1 MFHMLKCMLSW
12 GICNMYKTEKLYA
25 IYDDNSG
32 HRHLI
37 PQEYCSAFDKNLTR
51 IEESYDEHGDE
62 DIYYEQLNDLL
73 EYFSKHTLEGEPYYV
88 VLPEDLINKDET

>member
-1 MFHMLKCMLSW
+1 MLKCMLSW
-12 GICNMYKTEKLYA
+12 GICNMYKTEKLYV
-25 IYDDNSG
+25 IYEDNSG

-37 PQEYCSAFDKNLTR
+37 SKEYCSAFDKNLTR

-62 DIYYEQLNDLL
+62 DVYYEELNDLL
-73 EYFSKHTLEGEPYYV
+73 EYFSKHTLEGDPYYV

>member
-1 MFHMLKCMLSW
+1 
-12 GICNMYKTEKLYA
+12 MYKTEKLYA
-25 IYDDNSG
+25 IYDDDSG

-37 PQEYCSAFDKNLTR
+37 QKEYYNAFEKALTR

-62 DIYYEQLNDLL
+62 DIYYEELNDLL

-88 VLPEDLINKDET
+88 VLPEDLISKDET

>member
-1 MFHMLKCMLSW
+1 MH
-12 GICNMYKTEKLYA
+12 KTEKLYV
-25 IYDDNSG
+25 IYEDDGG

-37 PQEYCSAFDKNLTR
+37 PKEYYNAFDKNLTR

>member
-1 MFHMLKCMLSW
+1 
-12 GICNMYKTEKLYA
+12 MYKTEKLYV
-25 IYDDNSG
+25 IYEDDNG

-37 PQEYCSAFDKNLTR
+37 PKECYKAFDKNLTR

-62 DIYYEQLNDLL
+62 DIYYEELNDLL

-88 VLPEDLINKDET
+88 VLPEDLINEGVGK